1 MVAWRRSQIARIACV
16 GLIVFSGLAYAEDIP
31 DKDRVLSNKNE
42 AIDIDNAVLPGEEA
56 PRTYKSEKKPDVS
69 IAKVRSPSRYHRRSS
84 GSMDSSAL
92 PWRLASS
99 EHQNLYRPIFLILG
113 VAY

>member
-1 MVAWRRSQIARIACV
+1 MVAWKRSQIARIACV
-16 GLIVFSGLAYAEDIP
+16 GLIVFSGLAHAEVLP

-42 AIDIDNAVLPGEEA
+42 AIDIDIAVLPGGEA
-56 PRTYKSEKKPDVS
+56 PRTYKSEKKRDVS

-84 GSMDSSAL
+84 SSMNSSAL
-92 PWRLASS
+92 PRRLASS
-99 EHQNLYRPIFLILG
+99 ERPIFLILG